1 MKVSLLVDGLVLLWE
16 LKTDSMMVDP
26 MASIWVEEVKVS
38 ALVATLG

>member
-26 MASIWVEEVKVS
+26 MASIWVEVKVS